1 MAMTPG
7 ACTRCLVVD
16 EDPLVRWSLVRFL
29 EAHCR
34 EARSVAS
41 GELALALLHEWP
53 VDILIAEARLAGMT
67 GAELVTRCQGLRHR
81 PGVILLAESEA
92 PPFPIKLDQLAV
104 IGVIEKP
111 LVFDSLAQLLA
122 GALQGPGS
130 TAA

>member
-1 MAMTPG
+1 MPAG
-7 ACTRCLVVD
+7 RCGRCLVVD

-29 EAHCR
+29 EARCR

-41 GELALALLHEWP
+41 GELALALLREWP
-53 VDILIAEARLAGMT
+53 VDILIADARLAGMT
-67 GAELVTRCQGLRHR
+67 GAELLTRCQGLRPC
-81 PGVILLAESEA
+81 PGIILLAGSGP
-92 PPFPIKLDQLAV
+92 PPFPINLDRLGV

-122 GALQGPGS
+122 GALPGPGS

>member
-1 MAMTPG
+1 MAMTPR

-41 GELALALLHEWP
+41 GELALALLREWP
-53 VDILIAEARLAGMT
+53 VDILIADARLAWMT
-67 GAELVTRCQGLRHR
+67 GEELVIRCQGLHPR
-81 PGVILLAESEA
+81 PGVILLAGSKIS
-92 PPFPIKLDQLAV
+92 PFPINLDHLGV

-122 GALQGPGS
+122 GVPQGPGS